1 MLIGQYFK
9 NLDLKFKNHY
19 FSGLSFNSQSCKKDN
34 IFFAV
39 KGTNLNGNK
48 FIHDA
53 LQKGA
58 KTIVSDQKFKGF
70 KKGVLYLRHRNVRKL
85 LAETAYKI
93 FNKKPKNLIAITGT
107 NGKSSIANFYF
118 QILKLNK
125 KKVASIGTLGIQTN
139 TNNIAASNT
148 TLDPVQLGIQLKKL
162 KEKNIDNV
170 ILEASSHGLKQNR
183 LDGLEFK
190 IYRHD
195 VKELLVKLLNNV
207 PEFYNEITISGESE
221 HLPACLL
228 TDSVEVPGD
237 YNDIGTFQPAALLG
251 LFYEMDGSL
260 EDAKKCFKIQTEVS
274 SDFKTDNGSQKD
286 YWQNRIEEIDQQ
298 IRMGKQKSLIEKQ
311 TDEESKKP
319 RTSQHEQDQF
329 SLQAVISKTY
339 DFELDDLRRYA
350 FDKITKN
357 DMKAILKK
365 TPWYD
370 KTLID
375 KVREMQAKEE
385 NDTILPLDPTDWD
398 YLDLFDKI
406 KILNPYI
413 NRNIKDYLQTIRRH
427 RNITSHPKRYKKQD
441 LEQRNKMIMLYIQE
455 CKDFFEK
462 SEQR

>member
-1 MLIGQYFK
+1 MTNDKQFWCEFGCEVRIYYEHIEFSDGLQIPIPRDVETDK
-9 NLDLKFKNHY
+9 IHNCRNLDSHREIDTENKNR
-19 FSGLSFNSQSCKKDN
+19 FFMPKDPDVYTDMTGEDGGH
-34 IFFAV
+34 FWDFDEVSAH
-39 KGTNLNGNK
+39 
-48 FIHDA
+48 FDA
-53 LQKGA
+53 L
-58 KTIVSDQKFKGF
+58 TMD
-70 KKGVLYLRHRNVRKL
+70 L
-85 LAETAYKI
+85 
-93 FNKKPKNLIAITGT
+93 
-107 NGKSSIANFYF
+107 
-118 QILKLNK
+118 
-125 KKVASIGTLGIQTN
+125 LGI
-139 TNNIAASNT
+139 
-148 TLDPVQLGIQLKKL
+148 
-162 KEKNIDNV
+162 
-170 ILEASSHGLKQNR
+170 
-183 LDGLEFK
+183 DGLEFK

-195 VKELLVKLLNNV
+195 VKERLVKFLKNI
-207 PEFYNEITISGESE
+207 PEFYDEITISSESE
-221 HLPACLL
+221 PLPACLK
-228 TDSVEVPGD
+228 TSSVEVPGD

-251 LFYEMDGSL
+251 IFYEMDGSL
-260 EDAKKCFKIQTEVS
+260 DDAKMCFKIQTEVS
-274 SDFKTDNGSQKD
+274 SDFKTDIGSQKD

-298 IRMGKQKSLIEKQ
+298 IRMGKQKSLIKKQ
-311 TDEESKKP
+311 TDKESKKP
-319 RTSQHEQDQF
+319 RTSQQEQDQF

-365 TPWYD
+365 TPWYSHNN

-441 LEQRNKMIMLYIQE
+441 LEQRNKMIILYIQE

-462 SEQR
+462 SERR

>member
-1 MLIGQYFK
+1 MDDMTKSEFWCEFGCEVRIYYDRIEFSDGLQIPIPRDVETDK
-9 NLDLKFKNHY
+9 IHNCPNLDSHREIDTENKDRFFMPEDQDVY
-19 FSGLSFNSQSCKKDN
+19 QDMAFSHSEQGGHFWDYDEMSAHFDS
-34 IFFAV
+34 
-39 KGTNLNGNK
+39 
-48 FIHDA
+48 
-53 LQKGA
+53 
-58 KTIVSDQKFKGF
+58 
-70 KKGVLYLRHRNVRKL
+70 
-85 LAETAYKI
+85 LAE
-93 FNKKPKNLIAITGT
+93 GM
-107 NGKSSIANFYF
+107 NGI
-118 QILKLNK
+118 
-125 KKVASIGTLGIQTN
+125 
-139 TNNIAASNT
+139 
-148 TLDPVQLGIQLKKL
+148 
-162 KEKNIDNV
+162 
-170 ILEASSHGLKQNR
+170 
-183 LDGLEFK
+183 DGLEFK

-195 VKELLVKLLNNV
+195 VKERLVKVLNNV
-207 PEFYNEITISGESE
+207 PEFYDEVTISGESE
-221 HLPACLL
+221 PLPACLK
-228 TDSVEVPGD
+228 TSSVEVPGD

-274 SDFKTDNGSQKD
+274 SDFKTDIGSQKD

-319 RTSQHEQDQF
+319 RTSQQEQDQF

-365 TPWYD
+365 TPWYNHKD

-441 LEQRNKMIMLYIQE
+441 LEQRNKMIILYIQE
-455 CKDFFEK
+455 CKNFFEK